1 MAGIN
6 GPVEHVG
13 EQLRDLDAGLGD
25 TAAPPDAA
33 PELVGKR
40 DLDPVGC
47 AGFMSGRYK
56 QVKLPVFYRL
66 SFLAGRL
73 RRR

>member
-1 MAGIN
+1 MTGGGVPA
-6 GPVEHVG
+6 
-13 EQLRDLDAGLGD
+13 Q
-25 TAAPPDAA
+25 
-33 PELVGKR
+33 
-40 DLDPVGC
+40 C

>member
-1 MAGIN
+1 
-6 GPVEHVG
+6 V
-13 EQLRDLDAGLGD
+13 
-25 TAAPPDAA
+25 APITPPNRASMTGGGVPA
-33 PELVGKR
+33 Q
-40 DLDPVGC
+40 C

>member
-1 MAGIN
+1 MTGGG
-6 GPVEHVG
+6 GPG
-13 EQLRDLDAGLGD
+13 Q
-25 TAAPPDAA
+25 
-33 PELVGKR
+33 
-40 DLDPVGC
+40 C